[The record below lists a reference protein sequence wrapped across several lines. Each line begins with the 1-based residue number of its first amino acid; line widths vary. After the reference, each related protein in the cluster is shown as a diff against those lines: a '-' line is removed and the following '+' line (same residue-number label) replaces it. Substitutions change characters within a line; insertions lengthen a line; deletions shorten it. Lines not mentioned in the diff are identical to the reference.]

1 LAFAVEQRKELSM
14 LAAVMDE
21 PHADLRM
28 EDREPPTPGPGQVLI
43 RVRACGICHSDVA
56 LQEGLYS
63 FASFPRVP
71 GHEVTGTIEAVGE
84 GVEWPDVGAPVGMPW
99 LHSSCGH
106 CKQCILGNEILCS
119 KQELTGINVD
129 GGYQEFMLA
138 PADFVAPLPEGLDL
152 VAAAPLMCAGITVF
166 NGLRLARF
174 EPGQRVAVVGLG
186 GLGHLA
192 VQYARAMGGRV
203 AVVSSSP
210 DKREKAMALG
220 AELFVDGG
228 PSSGAALAE
237 WDGGADI
244 ILATCPTVGPVNET
258 FSGLALDGT
267 MVVLG
272 VGPGEIR
279 VAPLDLIMPR
289 RRIIGLPSGSRHE
302 MRDTLEF
309 AGSHGITPEFTP
321 YPLEAA
327 NDALADTREGRTPS
341 RAVLV
346 ID

>member
-1 LAFAVEQRKELSM
+1 M
-14 LAAVMDE
+14 
-21 PHADLRM
+21 
-28 EDREPPTPGPGQVLI
+28 
-43 RVRACGICHSDVA
+43 
-56 LQEGLYS
+56 
-63 FASFPRVP
+63 
-71 GHEVTGTIEAVGE
+71 
-84 GVEWPDVGAPVGMPW
+84 
-99 LHSSCGH
+99 
-106 CKQCILGNEILCS
+106 GNEILCAE
-119 KQELTGINVD
+119 QELTGINVD

-138 PADFVAPLPEGLDL
+138 PAAFVAPLPEGLDL
-152 VAAAPLMCAGITVF
+152 IAAAPLICAGITVF

-174 EPGQRVAVVGLG
+174 EPGQRVAVIGLG

-210 DKREKAMALG
+210 EKEAKARALG
-220 AELFVDGG
+220 AELFVECG
-228 PSSGAALAE
+228 PSAGGQLAQ

-244 ILATCPTVGPVNET
+244 ILATAPTMTPVNET

-272 VGPGEIR
+272 VGPGEVQ

-302 MRDTLEF
+302 LRDTLEF
-309 AGSHGITPEFTP
+309 SARHGITSEYTP
-321 YPLEAA
+321 YPLDAA
-327 NDALADTREGRTPS
+327 NEALADTHHGRVAT